1 MWHVGEKNI
10 ENTYITYYNYLVKLT
25 NLEILTYLS
34 KKPIGKGTEAITYD
48 AGKYVLRMPKHIKN
62 NSQFRN
68 NLANNV
74 YKTQKTQNVHGRRN
88 FGQAIYNL
96 IDESKSKI
104 VLSVCKKADG
114 FPTNDLVEQP
124 LTQKQILTAQKTAI
138 AKMKIIASAPSK
150 SFYKLI
156 DDLNHLTH
164 TNFTIDPSEGNLL
177 IDPETKKFYI
187 IDLRPV
193 KKIRNIGDLIL
204 LLLTDIPDMPANSE
218 YFYLETKIINK
229 LIKAA
234 KSRGLLHREQLQFK
248 PRAMEVI
255 KSQQAREIYKKN
267 YDKIKLV

>member
-1 MWHVGEKNI
+1 M
-10 ENTYITYYNYLVKLT
+10 KLT

-34 KKPIGKGTEAITYD
+34 QKPIGKGTEAVIYD

-62 NSQFRN
+62 DALFRN
-68 NLANNV
+68 NLASNV
-74 YKTQKTQNVHGRRN
+74 YKTKKAQNVHGRMN

-96 IDESKSKI
+96 IDESKSTI

-114 FPTNDLVEQP
+114 FPTNDLVEPP
-124 LTQKQILTAQKTAI
+124 LTPRQILTAQQKAI
-138 AKMKIIASAPSK
+138 TKMKIIASMPQK

-156 DDLNHLTH
+156 DDLNHLTY

-177 IDPETKKFYI
+177 IDPETKQFHI

-204 LLLTDIPDMPANSE
+204 LLLTDIPDMPSNSE
-218 YFYLETKIINK
+218 YFDLETKIINK

-234 KSRGLLHREQLQFK
+234 KSRGLIHREQLQFK

-255 KSQQAREIYKKN
+255 KSQQAQEIYKNN